1 MAAVES
7 ETSRKSRAFK
17 KIQKGYTGAYPK
29 QSSIP
34 YKFRTIIIPDS
45 ERKGFN
51 SQSKR
56 FYCKLDENPGPGF
69 YNVIHQSP
77 EFNSVSLSKKGTG
90 AFPSVD
96 NRMPMK
102 TSSYPAAN
110 AYNLPSSLISKK
122 DFSNSC
128 SHMFHL
134 PFCEKI
140 CKWLTPA
147 PNHYNVTCN
156 QYCQSSIKAV
166 PGCVQE
172 PSGVS
177 MKLFLT
183 TVFLNKE
190 ENSWSA
196 PAARPGFL
204 SKTPR
209 GYTPTKQRLAPS
221 PGHYQINET
230 LVKEAPKL
238 VGCGFKSRTVRETKI
253 ISFVP
258 GPGTYNPNIP
268 IKAPPK
274 KNNTRKKYTLT
285 FSAFPLPPLPK
296 PPVTGPGQYDIVNYE
311 GPSKHY
317 ISSATFVSSTSRWGM
332 NTDQSG
338 LPGPTTY
345 KPEFPGKQSFIYNS
359 DKKWIPV
366 L

>member
-7 ETSRKSRAFK
+7 ETSRKSRTFK

-29 QSSIP
+29 PSSIP

-90 AFPSVD
+90 AFPSV
-96 NRMPMK
+96 
-102 TSSYPAAN
+102 
-110 AYNLPSSLISKK
+110 
-122 DFSNSC
+122 
-128 SHMFHL
+128 
-134 PFCEKI
+134 
-140 CKWLTPA
+140 
-147 PNHYNVTCN
+147 
-156 QYCQSSIKAV
+156 
-166 PGCVQE
+166 
-172 PSGVS
+172 
-177 MKLFLT
+177 T
-183 TVFLNKE
+183 TVLLNKE
-190 ENSWSA
+190 ENSWC
-196 PAARPGFL
+196 PLARPGFL

-209 GYTPTKQRLAPS
+209 GFTSTRQRLVPS

-238 VGCGFKSRTVRETKI
+238 VGCGFKSRTLREMKI
-253 ISFVP
+253 TSVVP
-258 GPGTYNPNIP
+258 GPGTYNPNIL

-274 KNNTRKKYTLT
+274 KNITRKKYTLT

-296 PPVTGPGQYDIVNYE
+296 PPVPGPGQYDIVNYE

-317 ISSATFVSSTSRWGM
+317 ISSATFVSSTSRWPI
-332 NTDQSG
+332 NANQDG
-338 LPGPTTY
+338 LPGPATY

>member
-1 MAAVES
+1 MGKR
-7 ETSRKSRAFK
+7 ETYNRVIHAICRAELL
-17 KIQKGYTGAYPK
+17 GCSYTGAYPK

-34 YKFRTIIIPDS
+34 YTFRTIVTPDS

-96 NRMPMK
+96 NRLSMK
-102 TSSYPAAN
+102 IPNYPAAN
-110 AYNLPSSLISKK
+110 AYNLPSNLISKK
-122 DFSNSC
+122 NFSNTC
-128 SHMFHL
+128 SSMFHL

-140 CKWLTPA
+140 CKWPTPA
-147 PNHYNVTCN
+147 PNHYN
-156 QYCQSSIKAV
+156 
-166 PGCVQE
+166 
-172 PSGVS
+172 
-177 MKLFLT
+177 T
-183 TVFLNKE
+183 TTFIYKE
-190 ENSWSA
+190 QNNLCA
-196 PAARPGFL
+196 PRAGFL

-209 GYTPTKQRLAPS
+209 GFTPTRQRVVPS
-221 PGHYQINET
+221 PGHYEINET

-238 VGCGFKSRTVRETKI
+238 LGCGFKSKTVRETKI
-253 ISFVP
+253 TSFVP
-258 GPGTYNPNIP
+258 GPGSYDPNVP

-274 KNNTRKKYTLT
+274 KIITPKKYTLT

-296 PPVTGPGQYDIVNYE
+296 PPVPGPGQYDIVNYE

-317 ISSATFVSSTSRWGM
+317 ISSATFVSNTSRWTM
-332 NTDQSG
+332 NTAKNG
-338 LPGPTTY
+338 IPGPSTY

>member
-1 MAAVES
+1 MCS
-7 ETSRKSRAFK
+7 SDILSH
-17 KIQKGYTGAYPK
+17 PK
-29 QSSIP
+29 MQFEHP
-34 YKFRTIIIPDS
+34 H
-45 ERKGFN
+45 GGL
-51 SQSKR
+51 QQ
-56 FYCKLDENPGPGF
+56 DENPGPGF

-96 NRMPMK
+96 NRLPMK
-102 TSSYPAAN
+102 TSNYPAAN

-134 PFCEKI
+134 PFCEKS

-147 PNHYNVTCN
+147 PNHYN
-156 QYCQSSIKAV
+156 
-166 PGCVQE
+166 
-172 PSGVS
+172 
-177 MKLFLT
+177 T
-183 TVFLNKE
+183 TVLLNKE
-190 ENSWSA
+190 ENSWC
-196 PAARPGFL
+196 PLARPGFL

-209 GYTPTKQRLAPS
+209 GFTSTRQRLVPS

-238 VGCGFKSRTVRETKI
+238 VGCGFKSRTLREMKI
-253 ISFVP
+253 TSVVP
-258 GPGTYNPNIP
+258 GPGTYNPNIL

-274 KNNTRKKYTLT
+274 KNITRKKYTLT

-296 PPVTGPGQYDIVNYE
+296 PPVPGPGQYDIVNYE

-317 ISSATFVSSTSRWGM
+317 ISSATFVSSTSRWPI
-332 NTDQSG
+332 NANQDG
-338 LPGPTTY
+338 LPGPATY